1 MVGGCPGQPPMVAPP
16 PPDDVPRLESP
27 EEGAEEAALRRS
39 QRLETLRRDF
49 QHDARFST
57 VFVVLTLGAAL
68 IATLGLLANSAAVVI
83 GAMVVAPWILPLQ
96 AMAFE
101 VLRGNLPCLL
111 SALRTLLLGVLL
123 GVLVSAGV
131 GLMVGMPSFGQEV
144 MARTHPNL
152 LDLAVALAAGAV
164 AMFAKLRKEAVSA
177 LAGLAIAVALVPPMC
192 VVGLSLSAGL
202 WPQAG
207 GALLLFLTNLLG
219 ILSGAMVALSLLE
232 RPFRGRLLRSRLGLT
247 SLALT
252 ALLVVPLGGSFLNL
266 LAASRRQA
274 QGTRIEELVQQS
286 LRNETLTLGR
296 DSKLETVAIQWDSDP
311 PLITARATV
320 SNPNLPTHT
329 QVAQVQRFINR
340 RLAPLRFRLVV
351 RRTAIDVVGPE
362 EPPAPS
368 GDRERRQGG
377 PSGAEDALKPADGR

>member
-1 MVGGCPGQPPMVAPP
+1 MVAPP
-16 PPDDVPRLESP
+16 PPDADASPAGTASPRPTPENRQTGEDRGQRLE
-27 EEGAEEAALRRS
+27 ALRREFE
-39 QRLETLRRDF
+39 R
-49 QHDARFST
+49 DARFGS

-83 GAMVVAPWILPLQ
+83 GAMVVAPWILPLE

-101 VLRGNLPCLL
+101 VLRGHLPGVLR
-111 SALRTLLLGVLL
+111 ALRTLLLGVAL
-123 GVLVSAGV
+123 GVLVSVGV
-131 GLMVGMPSFGQEV
+131 GWLVGLPTFGEEV
-144 MARTHPNL
+144 MARTRPNL
-152 LDLAVALAAGAV
+152 LDLAVALAAGGV
-164 AMFAKLRKEAVSA
+164 AMFAKLRKEAISA

-202 WPQAG
+202 WHQAG

-266 LAASRRQA
+266 LATSRRQA
-274 QGTRIEELVQQS
+274 QEKRVEELVRQS

-296 DSKLETVAIQWDSDP
+296 DSRLEELTIQWNSEP

-320 SNPNLPTHT
+320 SDPALPTRA
-329 QVAQVQRFINR
+329 QVAAVQRFINQ
-340 RLAPLRFRLVV
+340 RLAPRRFRLVV
-351 RRTAIDVVGPE
+351 QRTAIEVVGPE
-362 EPPAPS
+362 APVT
-368 GDRERRQGG
+368 R
-377 PSGAEDALKPADGR
+377 ADAR

>member
-1 MVGGCPGQPPMVAPP
+1 MESDVAMAGVASPG
-16 PPDDVPRLESP
+16 PRR
-27 EEGAEEAALRRS
+27 G
-39 QRLETLRRDF
+39 QRLEELRQEF
-49 QHDARFST
+49 QNDARFSS

-101 VLRGNLPCLL
+101 VLQGNLGGFLR
-111 SALRTLLLGVLL
+111 ALRTLLLGVLL
-123 GVLVSAGV
+123 GVAVSVGV
-131 GLMVGMPSFGQEV
+131 GLLVGMPTFGQEV
-144 MARTHPNL
+144 IARTRPNL
-152 LDLAVALAAGAV
+152 LDLGVALAAGAV
-164 AMFAKLRKEAVSA
+164 AMFAKLRKEAISA

-232 RPFRGRLLRSRLGLT
+232 RPFRGRLRQSRLGLT

-274 QGTRIEELVQQS
+274 QEKRVEELVQQS

-296 DSKLETVAIQWDSDP
+296 DSKLETVAIQWDRDP
-311 PLITARATV
+311 PLIVARATV
-320 SNPNLPTHT
+320 SAPNLPTHA
-329 QVAQVQRFINR
+329 QVAEVQRFINR
-340 RLAPLRFRLVV
+340 RLAPRRFQLVV
-351 RRTAIDVVGPE
+351 QRTAIEVVGPE
-362 EPPAPS
+362 DPLPPETTAPP
-368 GDRERRQGG
+368 R
-377 PSGAEDALKPADGR
+377 P